1 MTLEDKTTK
10 CMRAMDVIELNIR
23 QSDGNHDFRID
34 GCAEYV
40 DAYAEIKA
48 KDQYEYSIE
57 RKYSY
62 MTD

>member
-1 MTLEDKTTK
+1 
-10 CMRAMDVIELNIR
+10 MRAMDVIELNIR